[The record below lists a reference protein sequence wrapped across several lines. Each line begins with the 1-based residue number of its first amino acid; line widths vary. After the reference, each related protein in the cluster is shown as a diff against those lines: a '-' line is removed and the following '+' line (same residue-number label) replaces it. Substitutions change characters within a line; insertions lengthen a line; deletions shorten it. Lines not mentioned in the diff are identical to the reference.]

1 MGHSAFQGSEMRL
14 SEPCFVSFARR
25 HDDLFV
31 HGVAYNNSMSR
42 ARVEMCICNG
52 QGRIIFPTGL
62 SVCPPVHWPL
72 TGSMGMLAE
81 LMANET
87 ERSTDRQRQPFC
99 TAQQS

>member
-31 HGVAYNNSMSR
+31 HGVAYNSMSR
-42 ARVEMCICNG
+42 AFRVEMCICNG

-62 SVCPPVHWPL
+62 SFCPL
-72 TGSMGMLAE
+72 ATGSMGMLAE
-81 LMANET
+81 LMVNET

-99 TAQQS
+99 TAQQSPHNN